1 MQSINNMTLRAKL
14 IGGFAV
20 VLLLLVIIS
29 LTAYTAL
36 EKATRGFVSYRE
48 MARDSNLVGQLQAN
62 MLMVRMEVKSYI
74 ISGHE
79 DNRRQYTTYFDKM
92 MGFLETA
99 KKEIQKPERARQI
112 AFIGE
117 KIKEYDQGFKK
128 VVELKQRR
136 NHIVYDILGKDGK
149 QMEQKLTAIMT
160 SATQDND
167 TIAGYEAGL
176 ALRNLLLARVYV
188 LKFLDTNERAHVE
201 RVDAEFADME
211 KRLQALDKDLQNP
224 RRRQL
229 LGEIR
234 QQYAEYRK
242 NFKDLVGLIFQRNDI
257 ISGTL
262 DTIGPK
268 IAAAVEQVKLDIK
281 KVQDEIGPRLQASNS
296 RAVTMIVLL
305 SLMALAAG
313 CGIIFFV
320 TRSVLAQLGS
330 DPSRIAEVARNIA
343 RGNLKMNFSD
353 HGRHQAEGV
362 FKDMEIMSENLRKIF
377 TDIAAGT
384 ETLTSSA
391 DELSAISE
399 QVASRAEQTSGK
411 AETVS
416 AAAGEMSS
424 NMTSVA
430 AAAEQ
435 ATTNVNIVATAT
447 DELSNAVSEI
457 SENTAKAN
465 TITKTAVTDVRAASE
480 KVEEL
485 GKAADE
491 IGKVTETI
499 TEISDQTNLLA
510 LNATIEA
517 ARAGEAGKGFA
528 VVANEIKEL
537 AKQTAEATGEI
548 RSKIEGIQ
556 NSTRGTVSQ
565 ITQISS
571 VINEVNAIVE
581 TIATSVEEQSAT
593 TEEIAANMGQAT
605 EGLHEVTENVAQSS
619 AVSDEIAR
627 EIVEVNEAAQEMTS
641 ASEQVRNNVHELSR
655 LATDLRRM
663 IASFSI

>member
-1 MQSINNMTLRAKL
+1 MKGIGNMTLRTKL
-14 IGGFAV
+14 IGGFAI

-48 MARDSNLVGQLQAN
+48 MARDTNLVGQLQAN
-62 MLMVRMEVKSYI
+62 MLMVRMQVKSYI
-74 ISGHE
+74 ISGRE
-79 DNRRQYTTYFDKM
+79 ENRQQYLAYFDRM
-92 MGFLETA
+92 TGFLETA
-99 KKEIQKPERARQI
+99 EKEISNPERARQI

-117 KIKEYDQGFKK
+117 KIKEYDKGFRQVVTLKK
-128 VVELKQRR
+128 QR

-149 QMEQKLTAIMT
+149 LMEQKLTAIMT
-160 SATQDND
+160 SARKDDD

-188 LKFLDTNERAHVE
+188 LKFLDTNERKHVE
-201 RVDAEFADME
+201 RVDAEFAEME
-211 KRLQALDKDLQNP
+211 RRLQTLDSDLQNP
-224 RRRQL
+224 KRRQL
-229 LGEIR
+229 LAETR
-234 QQYAEYRK
+234 KKYEEYRT
-242 NFKDLVGLIFQRNDI
+242 NFHDLVELIFKRNTI
-257 ISGTL
+257 ISSTL

-268 IAAAVEQVKLDIK
+268 VAAAVEQVKLDIK
-281 KVQDEIGPRLQASNS
+281 RVQDEIGPRLQASNS
-296 RAVTMIVLL
+296 RAVTMIIVL
-305 SLMALAAG
+305 SLVALAAG
-313 CGIIFFV
+313 CAIVFFV

-343 RGNLKMNFSD
+343 RGNLKMDFSS
-353 HGRHQAEGV
+353 RAAKAEGV
-362 FKDMEIMSENLRKIF
+362 YKDMEVMSRNLRKIF

-399 QVASRAEQTSGK
+399 QVASRAEQTSDK
-411 AETVS
+411 AETV
-416 AAAGEMSS
+416 AAAAEEMSS
-424 NMTSVA
+424 NMNSVA

-447 DELSNAVSEI
+447 DELSNAVTEI
-457 SENTAKAN
+457 SGNTAKAN
-465 TITKTAVTDVRAASE
+465 AITKTAVTDVRAASE
-480 KVEEL
+480 KVAEL
-485 GKAADE
+485 GRAADE

-548 RSKIEGIQ
+548 RSRIEGIQ

-593 TEEIAANMGQAT
+593 TEEIAANMSQAT
-605 EGLHEVTENVAQSS
+605 QGLHEVTENVAQSS
-619 AVSDEIAR
+619 VVSDEIAR
-627 EIVEVNEAAQEMTS
+627 EIVEVNQAAHEMTS
-641 ASEQVRNNVHELSR
+641 ASDQVRNNVHELSR
-655 LATDLRRM
+655 LATDLRNM
-663 IASFSI
+663 IANFTI

>member
-1 MQSINNMTLRAKL
+1 MKSINTMSLRTKL
-14 IGGFAV
+14 IGGFAI

-36 EKATRGFVSYRE
+36 DKATRGFVQYRE
-48 MARDSNLVGQLQAN
+48 MARDTNLVGQLQAN
-62 MLMVRMEVKSYI
+62 MLMVRMEVKSFI

-79 DNRRQYTTYFDKM
+79 ANRKQYQAYFDKM

-99 KKEIQKPERARQI
+99 QKEITKPERARQI
-112 AFIGE
+112 DFIEE
-117 KIKEYDQGFKK
+117 KVREYDKGFKA
-128 VVELKQRR
+128 VVALKKQR
-136 NHIVYDILGKDGK
+136 NHIVYDILGKDGRL
-149 QMEQKLTAIMT
+149 MEQELSEIMT
-160 SATQDND
+160 SAKQDKD
-167 TIAGYEAGL
+167 IIAGYDAGL

-188 LKFLDTNERAHVE
+188 LKFLDTNEDKHVQ
-201 RVDAEFADME
+201 RVNTEFARME
-211 KRLQALDKDLQNP
+211 NRLKQLDIDLQNP
-224 RRRQL
+224 KRRQL
-229 LGEIR
+229 LESTRKNYTEYHENFNRLVQLIR
-234 QQYAEYRK
+234 Q
-242 NFKDLVGLIFQRNDI
+242 RNSI
-257 ISGTL
+257 IAGTL

-268 IAAAVEQVKLDIK
+268 VAAAVENVKLDIK

-296 RAVTMIVLL
+296 NAVMMIVIL
-305 SLMALAAG
+305 SMVALAAG
-313 CGIIFFV
+313 CVIIFLV

-330 DPSRIAEVARNIA
+330 DPSQIAEVARNIA
-343 RGNLKMNFSD
+343 RGNLKMDFSD
-353 HGRHQAEGV
+353 HGRSKAEGV
-362 FKDMEIMSENLRKIF
+362 YLDMEVMSKNLRKIF
-377 TDIAAGT
+377 SEIATGT

-399 QVASRAEQTSGK
+399 QVAARAEQTSGK

-416 AAAGEMSS
+416 TAAEEMSA
-424 NMTSVA
+424 NMNSVA

-435 ATTNVNIVATAT
+435 AATNVNIVATAT
-447 DELSNAVSEI
+447 DELSNAVSNI
-457 SENTAKAN
+457 SDNTAKAN

-480 KVEEL
+480 KVAEL

-548 RSKIEGIQ
+548 RKRIEGIQ
-556 NSTRGTVSQ
+556 TSTRGTVSQ

-593 TEEIAANMGQAT
+593 TEEIASNMSQAT
-605 EGLHEVTENVAQSS
+605 RGLHEVTENVAQSS
-619 AVSDEIAR
+619 VVSDEIAQ
-627 EIVEVNEAAQEMTS
+627 EIVEVNQAAQEMTS
-641 ASEQVRNNVHELSR
+641 ASEQVKNNVHELSR
-655 LATDLRRM
+655 LAGNLRQI
-663 IASFSI
+663 IANFSI